1 VSLTTPTFSQIKA
14 QVAAIRQK
22 IPSARVIGIR
32 APGRWSGESLQIDG
46 DETYS
51 IRQCDSPLAMR
62 LALREEGGDRLT
74 KVLVTNLEDKDLSA
88 DILVRLTRR
97 RLYQIDNWQIVRSLF
112 QAQTVDPRLTRH
124 GWIADALLELIPSE
138 GYPSARGGFL
148 DAEIVWPFLLR
159 RTIGLASEA
168 PDITAILK
176 WSVETENVQR
186 FQRLAKDLQQGSIE
200 WLTERA
206 GAAAQ
211 AILECVARM
220 ERTDAV
226 PLGLAAG
233 VVFHPAVASK
243 LEKAAVRIEERY
255 FGGRTP
261 GLSVIERWSSAATEV
276 VRLQLT
282 DAKVKRQQIQRAD
295 EILREVQAEAFAHIS
310 NTSAIGF
317 DQRLAA
323 FGGELTAFVGA
334 KPPSVEA
341 LSAHRQAILD
351 HDLANRENRRLER
364 VEMALRL
371 ARWCVQQQERK
382 CAPPVSLGAA
392 ANHHLHEGG
401 FIDWARNCLRAG
413 DPVRELS
420 EAYARLFDE
429 VSKAREENARHFAQL
444 LADSTA
450 SGSTNADVIPV
461 EQVLEQT
468 VSAIAAHR
476 PVLVIVID
484 GMSVAVCNELLRDL
498 ARHEWTMLSEP
509 ERIFNRPGLATI
521 PSVTEY
527 SRTSLLCGRLR
538 QGTAND
544 ERPGF
549 SEHPALAAQ
558 SRSGYPPI
566 LFHKVSLQESDDA
579 ILAVDVR
586 KEIASDRRKIVG
598 VVVNAVDDHLLK
610 GDQLDICWS
619 RDEIKVLP
627 ALLHEA
633 RIARR
638 IVVLLSDHGH
648 VLDCHTEGRQWPV
661 CGERWRAATGTPAAD
676 ELLVQGPR
684 VLVEGH
690 KLIAPWSERVR
701 FGIKKNGYHGGLTPQ
716 EMVVPIVVM
725 SSTDDFPPGWQ
736 EQAVA
741 TPDWWDVAVARA
753 SLESQPPPK
762 LKKPA
767 PAASKGLL
775 FDESDD
781 DERQPV
787 EETARPTHPE
797 WVTRLIGSPVFN
809 EQKKLG
815 GRAVPSDEVFVRL
828 LSVLDERGGKLTS
841 TALART
847 MEYPV
852 FRLPNLLA
860 QLQRVLNIDGYPVL
874 SRDESSDT
882 VEMNRGL
889 LLKQFDLA

>member
-1 VSLTTPTFSQIKA
+1 VSLATPTFSQIKA

-22 IPSARVIGIR
+22 IPNARVIGIR
-32 APGRWSGESLQIDG
+32 APGRWSGNAPPTEG
-46 DETYS
+46 DETYL

-62 LALREEGGDRLT
+62 LALREEAGEQVT
-74 KVLVTNLEDKDLSA
+74 KVLVTNLEEKDLSA

-97 RLYQIDNWQIVRSLF
+97 RLYQIDNWQIVSSLF
-112 QAQTVDPRLTRH
+112 QAQTVDSRLTRH
-124 GWIADALLELIPSE
+124 SWIADALLELVPSE

-148 DAEIVWPFLLR
+148 DAEVVWPFLLR
-159 RTIGLASEA
+159 RAIGLASEM
-168 PDITAILK
+168 PDLTAILK
-176 WSVETENVQR
+176 WSVEAENVRR
-186 FQRLAKDLQQGSIE
+186 FQRLAKNLQQGSIE
-200 WLTERA
+200 WLSERA

-211 AILECVARM
+211 AILECVAKM
-220 ERTDAV
+220 ERADAV

-233 VVFHPAVASK
+233 VVFHTAAAGK
-243 LEKAAVRIEERY
+243 LERAAVRMEERY

-261 GLSVIERWSSAATEV
+261 GLSVIERWSAAATEV

-282 DAKVKRQQIQRAD
+282 ELKVKRQQIQRAD
-295 EILREVQAEAFAHIS
+295 EILREIQAEAFAHLS

-323 FGGELTAFVGA
+323 FGRDLTAFVSA
-334 KPPSVEA
+334 KPRSVES
-341 LSAHRQAILD
+341 LSARRQAILD

-371 ARWCVQQQERK
+371 SRWCVQREERQDV
-382 CAPPVSLGAA
+382 PPASLGAA
-392 ANHHLHEGG
+392 ASYHLHEGG

-413 DPVRELS
+413 DAVRELS

-429 VSKAREENARHFAQL
+429 VSRTREENARHFAQI
-444 LADSTA
+444 LADWTT
-450 SGSTNADVIPV
+450 SGSSSSDVIPI
-461 EQVLEQT
+461 ERVLEQT
-468 VSAIAAHR
+468 VAAIAADR

-509 ERIFNRPGLATI
+509 GRIFNRPGLATI
-521 PSVTEY
+521 PSVTEF

-544 ERPGF
+544 EQAGF
-549 SEHPALAAQ
+549 SEHPALVAQ

-566 LFHKVSLQESDDA
+566 LFHKVSLQETDDA
-579 ILAVDVR
+579 VLALDVR

-648 VLDCHTEGRQWPV
+648 VLDCHAEGRQWAV
-661 CGERWRAATGTPAAD
+661 CGERWRVSTGDPAGD
-676 ELLVQGPR
+676 ELLVQGQR

-725 SSTDDFPPGWQ
+725 SSTDDYPAGWQ
-736 EQAVA
+736 EQAVGA
-741 TPDWWDVAVARA
+741 PDWWDAPTPKT
-753 SLESQPPPK
+753 SSEGQPPPK
-762 LKKPA
+762 LKKSPA
-767 PAASKGLL
+767 AASKGLL
-775 FDESDD
+775 FDEFDD
-781 DERQPV
+781 DERQPA
-787 EETARPTHPE
+787 EETAGAAHPE
-797 WVTRLIGSPVFN
+797 WVSRLITSPVFH
-809 EQKKLG
+809 EQKRLG
-815 GRAVPSDEVFVRL
+815 GRVVPGDEVFARL
-828 LSVLDERGGKLTS
+828 LSLLDERGGKLTS
-841 TALART
+841 TALARA

-874 SRDESSDT
+874 GRDESSDT
-882 VEMNRGL
+882 VELNRGL